1 MDQLPLVRAAN
12 GKQVDDFNLF
22 VRNPRVPDGAF
33 ISVNATPLRRGDN
46 HVVGGVAVFR
56 DVSERVLERDALI
69 KAFTSGRIE
78 VIDTIL
84 HNIGNAISSVAV
96 GVGTLRRSLTH
107 GELLRRFRSLGDLI
121 GEHDDDWVAW
131 LTSDPQGRQIR
142 PYLLMLVRDLD
153 AGNGDLLKTV
163 RRVQRRV
170 RHIVD
175 IIRTQ
180 ETFTSGTVKYKLAR
194 PGSRRRHRG
203 GSPDTAPFRTG

>member
-1 MDQLPLVRAAN
+1 MPAAPGWSPGSTCGPRKACIRLAAAPHSGSSDTHGNRSAEWTERYGLFHPDKTTPLPVDQLPLVRAAN

-33 ISVNATPLRRGDN
+33 ISVNATPLRRGD
-46 HVVGGVAVFR
+46 
-56 DVSERVLERDALI
+56 
-69 KAFTSGRIE
+69 
-78 VIDTIL
+78 
-84 HNIGNAISSVAV
+84 
-96 GVGTLRRSLTH
+96 
-107 GELLRRFRSLGDLI
+107 
-121 GEHDDDWVAW
+121 
-131 LTSDPQGRQIR
+131 
-142 PYLLMLVRDLD
+142 
-153 AGNGDLLKTV
+153 DLLKTV

-180 ETFTSGTVKYKLAR
+180 ETFTSGTVEYKLAR